1 MGLTS
6 ALNTSVNGLSLNET
20 AIAVIG
26 NNIANADTN
35 GFKSSNVL
43 FTTQLS
49 QTLSVGSGPTA
60 TNGGTNPQQ
69 IGLGASIATIAT
81 DFSQGSIT
89 NTSSPSDLAIQG
101 TGFFILNSPQG
112 DVYTRDGGFTLSANN
127 QLVNAEGFAVQGFGV
142 DSNFNLV
149 TSHLQNIS
157 IPLGN
162 LNVAQQTSQVSMNGA
177 LSPTGTVGTQG
188 AHILSDVLGD
198 AGNAGANATASTLLT
213 NLQDPPGTSAGIK
226 VGDVLNFTPQVGG
239 ITLPSESLTV
249 TATST
254 LGDLTS
260 LMNGSLGIQSGNG
273 VPNDPNKVGGPG
285 QPGVDVVNGQIEI
298 TGNMG
303 TANDI
308 TVAVG
313 DLTDNGTTLP
323 INFNKNES
331 ANGESATTNFVVYD
345 SLGTPLTVTM
355 TAVLQST
362 APDATTYRYFF
373 NSSNNDGPS
382 TALGT
387 GTLVFNSSGVVTS
400 GGTGSFSIDRSNT
413 AAVSPLVVN
422 VNLANISGISSTAAG
437 STLSLQSQ
445 NGSAPGTLTSFVID
459 QNGVINGVFDNG
471 DTRTLGQVML
481 ATFANQQGLVSAGNG
496 TFTDGVGAGPANLT
510 KPNTFGAGSLQ
521 SGAVELSNTDIG
533 TSLVSLITIST
544 NYQGNARVIS
554 VVDQLVNDLL
564 TLAQQ
569 TT

>member
-1 MGLTS
+1 
-6 ALNTSVNGLSLNET
+6 
-20 AIAVIG
+20 
-26 NNIANADTN
+26 
-35 GFKSSNVL
+35 
-43 FTTQLS
+43 QLS
-49 QTLSVGSGPTA
+49 QTLSIGSAPTA

-81 DFSQGSIT
+81 DFTEGSIT

-101 TGFFILNSPQG
+101 DGFFVLNSPSG
-112 DVYTRDGGFTLSANN
+112 DVYTRDGNFTLSANS
-127 QLVNAEGFAVQGFGV
+127 QLVNPQGFSVQGFGV
-142 DSNFNLV
+142 DSNFNLI

-162 LNVAQQTSQVSMNGA
+162 LNVAQQTSQISMNGA
-177 LSPTGTVGTQG
+177 LLPTGTVATQG

-198 AGNAGANATASTLLT
+198 GGNGNAPATASTLLT
-213 NLQDPPGTSAGIK
+213 DLQDPPATSAGIK
-226 VGDVLNFTPQVGG
+226 VGDVIKFTPQVGG
-239 ITLPSESLTV
+239 TTLPSQSLTV

-285 QPGVDVVNGQIEI
+285 QPGVDVVNGKIEI

-303 TANDI
+303 TTNDI
-308 TVAVG
+308 QMAVG

-323 INFNKNES
+323 INFNKNET

-373 NSSNNDGPS
+373 NSSNNNGPS

-471 DTRTLGQVML
+471 DTRTLGQIML
-481 ATFANQQGLVSAGNG
+481 ATFANQQGLVQNGNS
-496 TFTDGVGAGPANLT
+496 TFVDGVGAGPANLT
-510 KPNTFGAGSLQ
+510 KPNSFGAGSLQ
-521 SGAVELSNTDIG
+521 SGAIELSNTDIG
-533 TSLVSLITIST
+533 SSLVSLITVST
-544 NYQGNARVIS
+544 NYQGDARVIS

-564 TLAQQ
+564 QLAQQ